1 MIEIKHLYK
10 SFNGHLVLK
19 DLSLEIRKGESL
31 VIIGR
36 SGCGKSVLLK
46 HMIGLMR
53 PDSGE
58 VFVDGEDITG
68 FEHSRLTEMRK
79 KFGMLFQG
87 AALFDSLTVLENV
100 GFELIE
106 YTDKSMQEVRERVLE
121 CLEMVELGNIAD
133 AKPNELSGG
142 MKKRVGLARALCMS
156 PEILLFDEPTTG
168 VDPVTGDIINKLI
181 RRLHDRLHTTSITVT
196 HDMTS
201 AYSIADRIAM
211 LYDRKIIALGT
222 PEEMRRTSDPV
233 VKQFMTGS
241 AEGPITNRVAN

>member
-10 SFNGHLVLK
+10 SFNGHSVLK